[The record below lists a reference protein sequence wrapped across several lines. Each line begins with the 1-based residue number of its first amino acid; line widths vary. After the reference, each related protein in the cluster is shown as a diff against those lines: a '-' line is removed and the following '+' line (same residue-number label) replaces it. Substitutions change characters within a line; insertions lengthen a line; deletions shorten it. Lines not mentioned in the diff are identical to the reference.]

1 MTPAVVATDL
11 DGTVVRSDGT
21 ISARTKAALATAAE
35 AGALVVIVTG
45 RPPRWLAG
53 IADATGHHGL
63 AICANGALVYD
74 LAADEVV
81 GSRPIEAAVVRQVID
96 SLRESVP
103 GVGFAIERVDG
114 QFAHE
119 PDYHPRWSPESQ
131 TIIGDLDGLTGGP
144 IAKVLARREGV
155 GSDELLA
162 QARDV
167 IGEDVASLTHSS
179 IDGLLEI
186 SAFGVTK
193 ATTLAELV
201 TERGHGPDGV
211 IAFGDMPN
219 DLAML
224 EWAGHG
230 VAVANAHPDVLAVV
244 DEVTATNDADGV
256 AQVLERLYT

>member
-1 MTPAVVATDL
+1 MRPAVVATDL

-21 ISARTKAALATAAE
+21 ISSRTKAALDQVAE

-53 IADATGHHGL
+53 VAEATGHHGL

-74 LAADEVV
+74 LAAETVI
-81 GSRPIEAAVVRQVID
+81 GSRPIEVDVVRRLIAD
-96 SLRESVP
+96 LRASVP
-103 GVGFAIERVDG
+103 GVGFAIELVDG

-119 PDYHPRWSPESQ
+119 AAYRPRWRPESE
-131 TIIGDLDGLTGGP
+131 TIVGELDGVMTSP
-144 IAKVLARREGV
+144 IAKLLARREGYD
-155 GSDELLA
+155 SDELLA
-162 QARDV
+162 LAREV
-167 IGEDVASLTHSS
+167 ITEDAASLTHSS

-186 SAFGVTK
+186 SALGVTK
-193 ATTLAELV
+193 ATTLAEVLA
-201 TERGHGPDGV
+201 ERGFGADDV

-219 DLAML
+219 DVAML

-244 DEVTATNDADGV
+244 DEVTASNDDDGV
-256 AQVLERLYT
+256 AQVIERIFK

>member
-1 MTPAVVATDL
+1 VKPAVVATDL

-21 ISARTKAALATAAE
+21 ISARTKAALEHAAE

-53 IADATGHHGL
+53 VSEATGHHGL

-74 LAADEVV
+74 LAAETVIE
-81 GSRPIEAAVVRQVID
+81 SRPISVDVVRRLM
-96 SLRESVP
+96 SALRASVP
-103 GVGFAIERVDG
+103 DIGFAIEMVDG

-119 PDYHPRWSPESQ
+119 PAYRPRWSPESE
-131 TIIGDLDGLTGGP
+131 TIVGDLDGVMTGP
-144 IAKVLARREGV
+144 IAKLLARREGDD
-155 GSDELLA
+155 SDELLA
-162 QARDV
+162 RARQV
-167 IGEDVASLTHSS
+167 IGDDAASLTHSS

-186 SAFGVTK
+186 SALGVTK
-193 ATTLAELV
+193 ATTLGQVIA
-201 TERGHGPDGV
+201 ERGFKAEHV

-219 DLAML
+219 DVEML

-244 DEVTATNDADGV
+244 DEVTTSNDDDGV
-256 AQVLERLYT
+256 AEVLERLYP